1 MQSLSGQIEV
11 FALVVGLR
19 VTEHRKP
26 ELVDEDVVR
35 ELWVLGDGR
44 GEVCGQVGVVEVDVL
59 LGRKED
65 EVLVGGW
72 RYVVVKLELVELC
85 GLKSRHW
92 NLLPDCN
99 LVVQFAIRADN
110 RLAQG
115 VLQAEHST
123 IRHGLNLVA
132 RLHCVGHLQVWRGLL
147 AF

>member
-1 MQSLSGQIEV
+1 VQSLSGQVEV
-11 FALVVGLR
+11 FTLVVGLR
-19 VTEHRKP
+19 VTEHWKP

-35 ELWVLGDGR
+35 GLWVLGDGR

-59 LGRKED
+59 LRREED

-72 RYVVVKLELVELC
+72 RYVVVELELVELR

-99 LVVQFAIRADN
+99 LVVQFAIRPDN
-110 RLAQG
+110 RLAQR
-115 VLQAEHST
+115 VLQTEHSA

-132 RLHCVGHLQVWRGLL
+132 RLHCVGHLQVR
-147 AF
+147 